1 MSVLTTGKPSRL
13 TRAAAPARQR
23 AGAVGTYRP
32 GRRGRGAVR
41 HLRVVPDTGLPDG
54 TQTAPENGR
63 PQGAPSVREAGP
75 VTVPSPRRPADVRRP
90 GDVRQ
95 PGDVRRPGD
104 AVQPG
109 AVGRPGDMAQPGAV
123 RRPGDAGQPDAF
135 RRPSDVRR
143 PADVHRT
150 GSGQELCHSAGV
162 SDTRLAPRRNTVRL
176 TRRGRLVVTVMLTAV
191 SLSLVVLAWLAIA
204 ARGAQAAD
212 GGQSPGAVYQNL
224 TSVVVHPGQ
233 TLWSIASQAEP
244 TADPRAVMQQ
254 IIELNALHGTN
265 VVPGQRLWVP
275 RV

>member
-23 AGAVGTYRP
+23 AGTVGTRRP
-32 GRRGRGAVR
+32 GRPGRGAVR
-41 HLRVVPDTGLPDG
+41 HLRVVPDTGLPSG
-54 TQTAPENGR
+54 TQTAPENER

-75 VTVPSPRRPADVRRP
+75 VTVPNPRRPADVRRP

-95 PGDVRRPGD
+95 PGDVRRDAAQLGAVRQPGD
-104 AVQPG
+104 I
-109 AVGRPGDMAQPGAV
+109 AQPGAV
-123 RRPGDAGQPDAF
+123 RRPGNV
-135 RRPSDVRR
+135 RRPGDVRR
-143 PADVHRT
+143 A
-150 GSGQELCHSAGV
+150 GSGQRLRHSAEV
-162 SDTRLAPRRNTVRL
+162 PDASLAPHRNTVRL

-204 ARGAQAAD
+204 ARAAQATD

-275 RV
+275 RG

>member
-75 VTVPSPRRPADVRRP
+75 VTVPSPRSPADVRP

-95 PGDVRRPGD
+95 PRDVHRPGD
-104 AVQPG
+104 TVQPG
-109 AVGRPGDMAQPGAV
+109 AVRRPGDMAQPGAV
-123 RRPGDAGQPDAF
+123 RRPGDIAQPGTVRQPD
-135 RRPSDVRR
+135 DVRR
-143 PADVHRT
+143 PADVHRA
-150 GSGQELCHSAGV
+150 GSGQGPRHSAGV
-162 SDTRLAPRRNTVRL
+162 ADTRLAPRRNTVRL

-224 TSVVVHPGQ
+224 TSMVVHPGQ

-254 IIELNALHGTN
+254 IIELNALHGTG

-275 RV
+275 RG

>member
-23 AGAVGTYRP
+23 AGTVGTRRP
-32 GRRGRGAVR
+32 GRPGRGAVR

-75 VTVPSPRRPADVRRP
+75 VTVPSQRRPADVRRP

-104 AVQPG
+104 A
-109 AVGRPGDMAQPGAV
+109 AQPGAV
-123 RRPGDAGQPDAF
+123 HRSGDIAQPGTVRRPGDVRQPG
-135 RRPSDVRR
+135 DVRR
-143 PADVHRT
+143 A
-150 GSGQELCHSAGV
+150 GSGQGLRHSAGAP
-162 SDTRLAPRRNTVRL
+162 DARPAPRRNAVRL

-204 ARGAQAAD
+204 ARAAQATN

-275 RV
+275 RG

>member
-1 MSVLTTGKPSRL
+1 
-13 TRAAAPARQR
+13 
-23 AGAVGTYRP
+23 
-32 GRRGRGAVR
+32 
-41 HLRVVPDTGLPDG
+41 
-54 TQTAPENGR
+54 
-63 PQGAPSVREAGP
+63 
-75 VTVPSPRRPADVRRP
+75 
-90 GDVRQ
+90 
-95 PGDVRRPGD
+95 
-104 AVQPG
+104 
-109 AVGRPGDMAQPGAV
+109 MAQPGAV

-135 RRPSDVRR
+135 RRPGDVRR
-143 PADVHRT
+143 PADVHPA
-150 GSGQELCHSAGV
+150 GSGQELRHSAEAP
-162 SDTRLAPRRNTVRL
+162 DTRLAPHRNTVRL

-275 RV
+275 RG